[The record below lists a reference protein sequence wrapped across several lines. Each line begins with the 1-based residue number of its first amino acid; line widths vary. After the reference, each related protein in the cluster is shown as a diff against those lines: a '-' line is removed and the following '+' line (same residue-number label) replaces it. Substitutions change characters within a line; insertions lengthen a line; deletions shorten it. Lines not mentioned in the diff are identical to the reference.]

1 MSPMPSVSCRSRA
14 RSLSRVLSLSRSLL
28 AYLVD
33 RRSLARHPMPC
44 RGGCREQHMVIGVLM
59 LPPGAGHA
67 QGKDEGKTPQMHAA
81 AIKKRL
87 AQSDVADKAEFRR
100 RQKENKLQLKIK
112 LKKMMKKDSD
122 DDEDEGPAR
131 LGGASYLARQ

>member
-1 MSPMPSVSCRSRA
+1 MM
-14 RSLSRVLSLSRSLL
+14 
-28 AYLVD
+28 
-33 RRSLARHPMPC
+33 HP
-44 RGGCREQHMVIGVLM
+44 GDGYV
-59 LPPGAGHA
+59 
-67 QGKDEGKTPQMHAA
+67 QGKEEGVTPQMHAA

-122 DDEDEGPAR
+122 DEDEGPAR
-131 LGGASYLARQ
+131 LGGEALGYRV